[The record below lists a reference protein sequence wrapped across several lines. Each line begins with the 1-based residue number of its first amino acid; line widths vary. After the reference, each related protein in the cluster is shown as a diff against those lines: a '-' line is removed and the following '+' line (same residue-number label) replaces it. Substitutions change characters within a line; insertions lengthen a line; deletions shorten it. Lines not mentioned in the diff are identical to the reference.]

1 VNQRLQSLDPKWVG
15 TLLIGVL
22 VVVVVSAS
30 AGLTGTAV
38 TLPIIGE
45 VSGLLATLL
54 GLLAGVLLSVQLW
67 QPTD

>member
-1 VNQRLQSLDPKWVG
+1 MNQRLQSLDPKWVG

>member
-22 VVVVVSAS
+22 VVVSAS